1 MRFKAGVVM
10 GLATGYY
17 LGTMAGR
24 ERYQQLN
31 QMLERARRSDTF
43 DAIGDKARAVV
54 DLTIERARDL
64 VDDARGNGSEPV
76 RIGPEPS
83 YSSSR

>member
-1 MRFKAGVVM
+1 M